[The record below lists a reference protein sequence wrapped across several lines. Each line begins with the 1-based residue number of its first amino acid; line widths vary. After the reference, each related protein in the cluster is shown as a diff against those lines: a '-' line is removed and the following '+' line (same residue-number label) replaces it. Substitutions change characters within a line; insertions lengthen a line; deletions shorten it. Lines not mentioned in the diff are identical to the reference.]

1 MYVLRVVLRLALHG
15 DWRGFNDRYETK
27 PTRGDRAP
35 RDLRN
40 GRGRVRG
47 TVRYPS
53 ALTAT
58 LVARGR
64 CVRHLGLAERIAT
77 AESVPWGLALALCR
91 FALAFSARLYFQYQ
105 NMYSLL

>member
-1 MYVLRVVLRLALHG
+1 MCMCCVSCCGLRCTVTGADLTTAKRNV
-15 DWRGFNDRYETK
+15 

-40 GRGRVRG
+40 GRGRVR
-47 TVRYPS
+47 Y
-53 ALTAT
+53 AT
-58 LVARGR
+58 RPLSRRLWWPVAGASVISVSRS
-64 CVRHLGLAERIAT
+64 
-77 AESVPWGLALALCR
+77 ESRLQNLPWGLALALCR

>member
-40 GRGRVRG
+40 GRGRARYATRPLSRRLWWPVAGPSSRSRG
-47 TVRYPS
+47 
-53 ALTAT
+53 
-58 LVARGR
+58 
-64 CVRHLGLAERIAT
+64 
-77 AESVPWGLALALCR
+77 ESRLQNLPWGLALALCR